1 MENTRA
7 LANLAEIN
15 AIKKTKYC
23 KYLEPVFKECKK
35 AIVFESSSF
44 FVPYQSVVLY
54 SLLDHIKADSY
65 YDIVILTSEIDDY
78 DCSLLTEATKGK
90 QNVSVRFY
98 DPSHHVKSYIA
109 KNPFTYL
116 EINYY
121 RLALPWIFG
130 KYDVVLNL
138 GADIVVQRDLEELLN
153 VEFRSD
159 EYLAGALDLGYL
171 GRLTMDISPQELGLK
186 HPEGYVNADVLVF
199 NNNAIRRDF
208 SLDDV
213 MAVWE
218 KYRLRCAEQDAFNMI
233 FDGHIHH
240 LDLRWNLYPDKM
252 ASVEHVAHN
261 TDEKIGLWKEALQ
274 NPYIIHYAAYPKPWD
289 YPQVGL
295 GDKWWHYARMSP
307 YYEEILRRLAVV
319 SVRSELGM
327 GRSWIQKMGDRF
339 VYIIPRGS
347 KMREFLKRLY
357 ATFFTAPNKEWGQKF
372 GKEGNQ

>member
-90 QNVSVRFY
+90 PNVSVRFY

-153 VEFRSD
+153 VEFRPD

-233 FDGHIHH
+233 FNGHIHH

-261 TDEKIGLWKEALQ
+261 TDEKIDLWKEALQ